1 MNLAAAQET
10 LHLLGV
16 PRMTEAEKR
25 AELSVH
31 FALSQLDL
39 MGMIGSRVSEIQET
53 AKWKKIYSEGPVAAI
68 QYMRDNADYF
78 TQGCIADGMLDYEID
93 CDDDDTRHI
102 LETHTLPT
110 WVKTEFTSW
119 EHEDMKERWDC
130 NDDYTN
136 DRFSEWL
143 KDQLENPT
151 DEDEDGGHVCHLFKK
166 VRNWRHR
173 HQRLPHLTELGG
185 LLENV
190 YCWIV

>member
-10 LHLLGV
+10 LHRLGV

-53 AKWKKIYSEGPVAAI
+53 AKWKKIYSEGVVAAI
-68 QYMRDNADYF
+68 QYMRDAADSF
-78 TQGCIADGMLDYEID
+78 TQECISDGMLDYEID

-110 WVKTEFTSW
+110 WVETEFTSW
-119 EHEDMKERWDC
+119 EHEDMKNRWEG
-130 NDDYTN
+130 NYEYTN
-136 DRFSEWL
+136 DLFTEWL
-143 KDQLENPT
+143 KGQLEMSSQ
-151 DEDEDGGHVCHLFKK
+151 DEEHYGHICHLFKK
-166 VRNWRHR
+166 VQCDYEYH
-173 HQRLPHLTELGG
+173 RLPHGG
-185 LLENV
+185 CLKNAYAWQLE
-190 YCWIV
+190 